1 MLDFMF
7 EETRTLVFDNK
18 PGCVCSV
25 HPCSL
30 VEAKIAD
37 HATIFLFLCLSGTP
51 TSSIGRVMIY
61 FTWWARSP
69 GLRRRL
75 LQLLLLLRQVVPPH
89 GVSLH
94 RIPLGLLTLLL
105 PLLRSV
111 RRERTCLF
119 VDSTTC
125 SRCDSLSSG
134 VASGI
139 LASVR
144 RCGESIRRL
153 RHSKTREAQ
162 YLTICYLALFLFYQ
176 VM

>member
-1 MLDFMF
+1 MSFGAPPLTTLVYAHDEKKADVLDFMF

-37 HATIFLFLCLSGTP
+37 HAKLLRNFPISLPVRYTNFEHWACDDLLHLVGKKPRPKKTP
-51 TSSIGRVMIY
+51 ASTVV
-61 FTWWARSP
+61 
-69 GLRRRL
+69 
-75 LQLLLLLRQVVPPH
+75 LLRQVVPPH
-89 GVSLH
+89 GMSLH
-94 RIPLGLLTLLL
+94 MIPLGLLTLLL

-125 SRCDSLSSG
+125 SRCAILSSG
-134 VASGI
+134 VASGT

-144 RCGESIRRL
+144 RW
-153 RHSKTREAQ
+153 
-162 YLTICYLALFLFYQ
+162 
-176 VM
+176 

>member
-1 MLDFMF
+1 MCL
-7 EETRTLVFDNK
+7 TTSRV
-18 PGCVCSV
+18 VCAPFI
-25 HPCSL
+25 HALSL
-30 VEAKIAD
+30 RLRLLTMPSSCA
-37 HATIFLFLCLSGTP
+37 IFLFLCLSGTP
-51 TSSIGRVMIY
+51 TSSIGRVMIC

-125 SRCDSLSSG
+125 SRCASLSSG
-134 VASGI
+134 VASGMF
-139 LASVR
+139 ASVR

-153 RHSKTREAQ
+153 RHSKTGEAQ

>member
-1 MLDFMF
+1 MCL
-7 EETRTLVFDNK
+7 TTSRV
-18 PGCVCSV
+18 VCAPFI
-25 HPCSL
+25 HALSL
-30 VEAKIAD
+30 RLRLLTMPSSCA
-37 HATIFLFLCLSGTP
+37 IFLFLCLSGTP
-51 TSSIGRVMIY
+51 TSSIGRVMIC

-94 RIPLGLLTLLL
+94 RIPLGFLTLLL

-125 SRCDSLSSG
+125 SRCASLSSG
-134 VASGI
+134 VASRFRALEEPFVEKSRVARDSGDQGI
-139 LASVR
+139 SSNFDLVPTAS
-144 RCGESIRRL
+144 
-153 RHSKTREAQ
+153 T
-162 YLTICYLALFLFYQ
+162 
-176 VM
+176 